1 MDVESQRVWD
11 YASDTYVHRLIQ
23 NKSDGKLVELPSNS
37 SIGLEHDDSDYV
49 PRQKLEKIGMEYT
62 YLLTSQLDSQRM
74 YFEEQVLAAA
84 DKAAIAAQRAEEAAQ
99 QLSTAMEDV
108 KSLRSKLDTLSVE
121 TMPVLER
128 SKERAEKKAEKA
140 AEMVRKL
147 DKDWRE
153 EKAVNHGLMERVEVM
168 GKDGDMLKKENE
180 DLKEQ
185 IRYAPRLPILIHRVG
200 TD

>member
-23 NKSDGKLVELPSNS
+23 NKSDGKLVELPSHS
-37 SIGLEHDDSDYV
+37 SIGNDFDDSDTV

-62 YLLTSQLDSQRM
+62 YLLTSQLDSQRL

-84 DKAAIAAQRAEEAAQ
+84 DKAAIAAQRADDAAQ
-99 QLSTAMEDV
+99 RLNAAMEEV
-108 KSLRSKLDTLSVE
+108 QILRATMEVLSVE
-121 TMPVLER
+121 TLPVLEKG
-128 SKERAEKKAEKA
+128 KEKAEKKAEKA
-140 AEMVRKL
+140 VEMVRKL

-153 EKAVNHGLMERVEVM
+153 EKAVTGGLMERVEVM
-168 GKDGDMLKKENE
+168 GKEGEALKKENQ

-185 IRYAPRLPILIHRVG
+185 LR
-200 TD
+200 